1 MKTEILVERERG
13 NDRGRI
19 REGQGKMGDRG
30 GRAHRQWEQREREKG
45 RLLLLREAGLVE
57 RVRYRQHRET
67 AKSHVDRKT
76 V

>member
-1 MKTEILVERERG
+1 
-13 NDRGRI
+13 
-19 REGQGKMGDRG
+19 MGDRG
-30 GRAHRQWEQREREKG
+30 GCAHRQWEQREREKG

>member
-1 MKTEILVERERG
+1 MGTERER
-13 NDRGRI
+13 
-19 REGQGKMGDRG
+19 
-30 GRAHRQWEQREREKG
+30 ERKTAVAQ
-45 RLLLLREAGLVE
+45 EAGLVE